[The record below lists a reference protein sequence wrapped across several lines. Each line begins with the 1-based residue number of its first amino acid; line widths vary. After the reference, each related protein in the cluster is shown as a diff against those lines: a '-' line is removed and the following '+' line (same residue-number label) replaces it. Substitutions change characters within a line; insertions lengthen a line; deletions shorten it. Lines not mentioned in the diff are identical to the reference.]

1 MHGKVPLKEDLIE
14 TDEDGYL
21 PEEFFLTPLEH
32 FNESKFIFD
41 ELKLPPPSVLG
52 LTPATLR
59 QETNEELIDIDYL
72 ITKKLLSDFLFHFY
86 TYRIPEEK
94 KQKYKFLISQDNSI
108 FHSLVF
114 SASKLENES
123 ECSSRWKIVSRIG
136 AGKYGKIFKA
146 CCDDNCEYIV
156 KIVTTKQYIG
166 YQHSIQYG
174 MNNEISIWKQV
185 EKIGLAPRLV
195 ESYFHEGNLPSG
207 DYWILVST
215 VMDITLE
222 DALYQTYGHKDD
234 RIHLELRKHIFST
247 VSKML
252 YDLHEN
258 GIVHMDCHFNNI
270 MLKFKMG
277 VGHYLTPD
285 LLFNYLVY
293 GECELK
299 FIDFGMSST
308 KHLLET
314 EIDLEKSRMEDRDM
328 ESILIELGCVNEE
341 KKFDELTSDELF
353 KILCYY
359 DFDFVIRESEKY
371 SDKELLKR
379 IVRKYQERLDVCIP

>member
-1 MHGKVPLKEDLIE
+1 M
-14 TDEDGYL
+14 
-21 PEEFFLTPLEH
+21 
-32 FNESKFIFD
+32 
-41 ELKLPPPSVLG
+41 G

-59 QETNEELIDIDYL
+59 QETNEELIEIDYL

-185 EKIGLAPRLV
+185 EKIELAPRLV
-195 ESYFHEGNLPSG
+195 ESYF
-207 DYWILVST
+207 T
-215 VMDITLE
+215 
-222 DALYQTYGHKDD
+222 
-234 RIHLELRKHIFST
+234 
-247 VSKML
+247 
-252 YDLHEN
+252 
-258 GIVHMDCHFNNI
+258 
-270 MLKFKMG
+270 
-277 VGHYLTPD
+277 
-285 LLFNYLVY
+285 
-293 GECELK
+293 
-299 FIDFGMSST
+299 
-308 KHLLET
+308 
-314 EIDLEKSRMEDRDM
+314 
-328 ESILIELGCVNEE
+328 
-341 KKFDELTSDELF
+341 
-353 KILCYY
+353 
-359 DFDFVIRESEKY
+359 
-371 SDKELLKR
+371 
-379 IVRKYQERLDVCIP
+379 